1 MASSRD
7 FGAPGVNDKY
17 GTLPIDNDEGQRVK
31 NANHKRKSSKVML
44 DEEDVIK
51 LPPVIGVNLNT
62 APDKSI
68 KAGSQDTKL
77 L

>member
-7 FGAPGVNDKY
+7 FGPPGVNDKY
-17 GTLPIDNDEGQRVK
+17 GTLPIDSDDGQRVK
-31 NANHKRKSSKVML
+31 KADHKRKSSKVIL

-51 LPPVIGVNLNT
+51 FPPVIGVNLNT

-68 KAGSQDTKL
+68 KAGS
-77 L
+77 